1 MSRVIASLSLAIAF
15 GATAGS
21 FPADAESAAPGTC
34 DGFGAVTFSPAHPIL
49 TDVIGVGVKS
59 WKYIPDVEPS
69 PAETTLSRAQRL
81 PNNLIYVNVIITP
94 YPEKYS
100 AHRVVAVPYDDSYD
114 LIGPL
119 AVGDYAVTSSVVH
132 EDASGVVTRP
142 CPVQAATIL
151 SIGTDRASTTK
162 APVVEFYN
170 AALDHYFI
178 THEPAEISDLDTG
191 VHPGWLRTGESFLGY
206 APGKSDNRAHPVC
219 RYYGKPTLGR
229 DTPLYSAS
237 TAECVRL
244 ARAPNTDIWSLESAD
259 VFELGLPDRATGV
272 CPIGSAP
279 LYRLW
284 NGRADSNHRYT
295 ASASTREAMIAKG
308 WVSEGYGPDG
318 ASMCARLQ

>member
-1 MSRVIASLSLAIAF
+1 MSRTIASLSLAIAF
-15 GATAGS
+15 GATGGS
-21 FPADAESAAPGTC
+21 FPAHADSVGPGTC

-49 TDVIGVGVKS
+49 TDVIGVRVKS
-59 WKYIPDVEPS
+59 WKEIPAVEPS
-69 PAETTLSRAQRL
+69 PAETTLSRAQLL
-81 PNNLIYVNVIITP
+81 PYNLIYVNVIVTP

-100 AHRVVAVPYDDSYD
+100 GYRVAVPYDDSYG

-132 EDASGVVTRP
+132 EDASGKVTRP
-142 CPVQAATIL
+142 CPDQAATIL
-151 SIGTDRASTTK
+151 GIGTDRTATTK
-162 APVVEFYN
+162 VPVVEFYN

-178 THEPAEISDLDTG
+178 TQEPAEISDLDTG

-206 APGKSDNRAHPVC
+206 APGKSDNRARPAC
-219 RYYGKPTLGR
+219 RFYGKPTLGR
-229 DTPLYSAS
+229 DTHFYSVS

-284 NGRADSNHRYT
+284 NGRTDSNHRYT
-295 ASASTREAMIAKG
+295 ASASTREAMIAKN

-318 ASMCARLQ
+318 ASMCAPLQ